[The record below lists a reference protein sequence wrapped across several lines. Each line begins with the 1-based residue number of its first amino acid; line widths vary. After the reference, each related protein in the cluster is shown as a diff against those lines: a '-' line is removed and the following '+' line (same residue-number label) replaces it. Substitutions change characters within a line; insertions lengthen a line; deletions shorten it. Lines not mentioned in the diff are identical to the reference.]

1 MPMFNSYVQLPKD
14 VYVMLVD
21 AALGEHFGYR
31 NSRHLYNFCTVRG
44 MPMKGNIP
52 TQMVVAQHVH
62 SSLLVAPW
70 NFCVDR
76 PVHNNIWQCERVN
89 PHAWWKNNTRP
100 DTAERGMK
108 QTLRGDGY
116 EVADPK
122 DEIPLAMKPGSHGNQ
137 ADDVFLSFPSKKLGL
152 QSFHKPRECQTAM
165 PVILFILVPQRY
177 WRGVLHYLHP
187 ALINCLLCY
196 PFIFVDDIPIFT
208 GSYAP
213 FYPSNHAILVVWVYV
228 KRSNPRWRCRSGS
241 LCTIF
246 CG

>member
-1 MPMFNSYVQLPKD
+1 
-14 VYVMLVD
+14 MLLWGSILEIEIRPRH
-21 AALGEHFGYR
+21 AHEREHPF
-31 NSRHLYNFCTVRG
+31 
-44 MPMKGNIP
+44 

-70 NFCVDR
+70 NLCVDR
-76 PVHNNIWQCERVN
+76 PVHNNSWQCERVN

-100 DTAERGMK
+100 DTADCGVWNKHTQRGRIWSCGSK
-108 QTLRGDGY
+108 GWNSPSNETWQPWQSSGWCVRIFPIKKSRTS
-116 EVADPK
+116 
-122 DEIPLAMKPGSHGNQ
+122 IWTSPGNAKLPWWFS
-137 ADDVFLSFPSKKLGL
+137 SSWFP
-152 QSFHKPRECQTAM
+152 
-165 PVILFILVPQRY
+165 PQRY

-196 PFIFVDDIPIFT
+196 PFIFIDDIPIFT

-241 LCTIF
+241 LCTIC